1 MQINISQLSTF
12 IEIRDS
18 GDTGDFYFL
27 FTWDEIAKTYGGHGH
42 KTEVKSIKKIPIVL
56 PQHKHSSSA
65 GEIKEE

>member
-1 MQINISQLSTF
+1 VQINISQLSTF

-18 GDTGDFYFL
+18 GDFYFL
-27 FTWDEIAKTYGGHGH
+27 FTWDKIAKTYGGHGH